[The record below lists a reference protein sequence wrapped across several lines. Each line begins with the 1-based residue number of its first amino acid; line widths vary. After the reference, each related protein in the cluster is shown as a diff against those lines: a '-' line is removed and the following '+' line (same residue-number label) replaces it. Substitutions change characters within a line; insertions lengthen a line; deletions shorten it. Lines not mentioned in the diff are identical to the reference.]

1 MGKTRVEQ
9 IMDDIKA
16 YAKAIND
23 AEGAMAQ
30 AELELADEVDR
41 NAFDIDD
48 ELPEE

>member
-16 YAKAIND
+16 YAQAIND

-41 NAFDIDD
+41 SAFDIDD

>member
-16 YAKAIND
+16 YAQAIND

-41 NAFDIDD
+41 SVFDMDD
-48 ELPEE
+48 EIPEE